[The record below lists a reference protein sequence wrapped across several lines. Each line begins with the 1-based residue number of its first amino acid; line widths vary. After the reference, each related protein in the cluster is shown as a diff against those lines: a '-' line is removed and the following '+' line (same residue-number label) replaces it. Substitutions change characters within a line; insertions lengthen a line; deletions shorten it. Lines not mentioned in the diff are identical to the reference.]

1 MVETVTIAA
10 ENTDDTQP
18 TLEQTAKEMGISVDG
33 EQEVPKTEDRPD
45 WLPEKFKS
53 AEDLAQAYSELEKR
67 QSSSAEE
74 EPASTD
80 EAREAVESAGVDF
93 DALSSEYAENGELSD
108 KAYDNLEKAG
118 IPRNIV
124 NSYIEAQAAQVE
136 VAQAKVYE
144 TVGGQEAYSS
154 MVAWAGEN
162 LSEAEVDAYNDA
174 VNSNQMASVDLAVNG
189 LKARYVASEGAEP
202 ARQVQGGISGNLGG
216 TYRSM
221 AELMTDMNSPSY
233 KSDPAFRADVEK
245 RLGNSNIL
253 ESRRG

>member
-1 MVETVTIAA
+1 MVETVTIAP
-10 ENTDDTQP
+10 ENTDGTQP
-18 TLEQTAKEMGISVDG
+18 SLEQTAKEMGISVDDG
-33 EQEVPKTEDRPD
+33 QETPATRDRPD

-67 QSSSAEE
+67 QSSSAKE

-80 EAREAVESAGVDF
+80 EAREAVESVGVDF
-93 DALSSEYAENGELSD
+93 DALSNEYAENGELSAQ
-108 KAYDNLEKAG
+108 AYDDLEKAG

-124 NSYIEAQAAQVE
+124 NSYIEAQSAQVE
-136 VAQAKVYE
+136 MAQGKVYE
-144 TVGGQEAYSS
+144 TVGGQEAYQN

-162 LSEAEVDAYNDA
+162 LNENEVEAYNAA
-174 VNSNQMASVDLAVNG
+174 VNSGQMAAVELAVNG
-189 LKARYVASEGAEP
+189 LKARYTASEGAEP
-202 ARQVQGGISGNLGG
+202 SRQVQGGVAGNVGG

-221 AELMTDMNSPSY
+221 AELMTDMNSPAY
-233 KSDPAFRADVEK
+233 KNDPAFRADVEK

>member
-1 MVETVTIAA
+1 M
-10 ENTDDTQP
+10 
-18 TLEQTAKEMGISVDG
+18 
-33 EQEVPKTEDRPD
+33 
-45 WLPEKFKS
+45 S
-53 AEDLAQAYSELEKR
+53 A
-67 QSSSAEE
+67 
-74 EPASTD
+74 
-80 EAREAVESAGVDF
+80 
-93 DALSSEYAENGELSD
+93 EYAENGELSD

-144 TVGGQEAYSS
+144 IVGGQESYSG

-162 LSEAEVDAYNDA
+162 LSEAEIDAYNTA
-174 VNSNQMASVDLAVNG
+174 VNSGQMASVELAVNG
-189 LKARYVASEGAEP
+189 LKARYTASEGAEP
-202 ARQVQGGISGNLGG
+202 SRQVQGGVPGNVGG

-221 AELMTDMNSPSY
+221 AELMTDMNSPAY
-233 KSDPAFRADVEK
+233 KNDPAFRADVEK

>member
-10 ENTDDTQP
+10 ETTDDTQP
-18 TLEQTAKEMGISVDG
+18 TLEQTAKEMGISVD
-33 EQEVPKTEDRPD
+33 EQEAPETEDRPD

-67 QSSSAEE
+67 QSSTAKE

-80 EAREAVESAGVDF
+80 EAREAVESVGVDF
-93 DALSSEYAENGELSD
+93 DALSAEYAENGELSD
-108 KAYDNLEKAG
+108 KAYDDLEKAG

-124 NSYIEAQAAQVE
+124 NSYIEAQSAQVE

-144 TVGGQEAYSS
+144 TVGGQEAYSG

-162 LSEAEVDAYNDA
+162 LSEAEIDAYNTA
-174 VNSNQMASVDLAVNG
+174 VNSGQMASVELAVNG
-189 LKARYVASEGAEP
+189 LKARYTASEGAEP
-202 ARQVQGGISGNLGG
+202 SRQVQGGVSGNVGG

-221 AELMTDMNSPSY
+221 AELMTDMNSPAY
-233 KSDPAFRADVEK
+233 KNDPAFRADVEK
-245 RLGNSNIL
+245 RLNNSNIL